1 MIKKFNGPPQG
12 LTYGLALI
20 WGLMLQGGLLAG
32 ASTDVPA
39 PSAPTQF
46 LTTPLSFEAN
56 VGQVEA
62 PVHYLS
68 RGPGYGVF
76 LTPTE
81 AVLVVQRPTAS
92 VAADSR
98 PGQTAHPPVPLNA
111 ATLRLQ
117 FVGAQG
123 RTAPPIGRDPLPG
136 QSHYF
141 LGNDPSKWH
150 TQVPHYAQVVYEDLY
165 PGIDLIYYGRE
176 GQLEYDLVLAPG
188 ANPHDIELQVQ
199 GAETLT
205 LTPEGHLR
213 IETAVG
219 EVLQHQPVIYQQKD
233 GMKNFIAGAYRVG
246 EANRVSFVIAAYD
259 ATRPLYIDPVLSY
272 ASYFPSDGLYSLA
285 QDAEGNLYLT
295 GAALPAFPT
304 VNAGQSDH
312 RGFRDAFV
320 SKLDPTGTTL
330 LYSTYLGGSRD
341 DLGRDLAVDATG
353 RASVVG
359 ISSSADFPTANAL
372 QEQHAGSY
380 DVVVARLSPSGAS
393 LEYATYLGGSG
404 EDGLLRGLALALD
417 AQGNAYVSGTT
428 NSSDFPTLQA
438 LQPTYGGAVD
448 AFVAKVGSDEP
459 ALLYATYL
467 GGTSS
472 EYGGDLAVDG
482 VGQAYV
488 VGTTFSADFPTVN
501 PLQPAVGGE
510 RDLFITKL
518 TSDGAAV
525 VYSTYLGG
533 TAQDEGHGL
542 TVDADGQAYVTGH
555 THSTDYPVVKPVQAT
570 LAGGADVVISHL
582 DAAGASLLSS
592 TYVGGRGQDKGVGI
606 AVDASGQAYVTGST
620 GSADFPITAN
630 AAQRTPGM
638 AGVDAFVLKLSSPG
652 TSLLYASYL
661 GGDGDD
667 IGQAITVEGTQTAY
681 VVGTTASSDFPR
693 TAPLQAAPSGGFVAK
708 LSETAPRLADLTI
721 TMVDAPEPVERGT
734 PLTYTITVDNTGPD
748 TATGVT
754 VTDTLSARL
763 RMESVAASQGIC
775 QGVPVV
781 CHVGTV
787 SPGSQATITITGT
800 PLAAPWT
807 LTNRAS
813 VLSELPDPTLSN
825 NSMKLTTEVT
835 APADG
840 PTADLSLI
848 KNDDT
853 DPATIGAPFR
863 YTLTVSNTGP
873 DTAPEVIVTETVPP
887 EMSVGVATPSRGTC
901 TGSRELICQLG
912 SLEEG
917 ATATVTIEV
926 IPTTITTLLSRAQ
939 VTSGAVDPTPDN
951 NRDTEATLVTVVP
964 QADIQAE
971 LSLTLDS
978 LEDPVE
984 ANSSGKGI
992 ITWKITVRN
1001 GGPNTGGGVVVNGF
1015 IPDATITDLRNL
1027 TPEKSDEEMQSSTCL
1042 PLDCGPLEECT
1053 DITGI
1058 GLGFLEEQLV
1068 ISCDAG
1074 NLDFGQT
1081 FTVDVA
1087 AAFLPGTHSISARV
1101 STASTDLIPENNS
1114 ASDSAT
1120 VVPKPEDPPDQPIE
1134 GGGCFIATAAFG
1146 SPLAKEVQILRHF
1159 RDQFLLPNLAGQL
1172 LVRGYY
1178 FSSPPLAAFIE
1189 QHPVLKDVVRA
1200 ALWPVVWWAHL
1211 TLEAP
1216 YLAFVVFLGGLLIS
1230 MGLLY
1235 WAIRVWQGG
1244 HSFYLWGGRR

>member
-1 MIKKFNGPPQG
+1 MLQKSGVLTLTKESGGPPRG

-92 VAADSR
+92 AAADSR

-951 NRDTEATLVTVVP
+951 NRDTEATLVQVVP
-964 QADIQAE
+964 QADPPEADLRVLIDGPPSPATLGEIQEFKITGVNDGPDQASDVMLANNIPSTPLSRLEDFEITKGMGECVTPEDTCMGIECVGVENDPILITCDFGTLQVEEEVE
-971 LSLTLDS
+971 LTVKVKLSVGLQSSVGAISGTTLD
-978 LEDPVE
+978 
-984 ANSSGKGI
+984 
-992 ITWKITVRN
+992 
-1001 GGPNTGGGVVVNGF
+1001 PNTGN
-1015 IPDATITDLRNL
+1015 
-1027 TPEKSDEEMQSSTCL
+1027 STL
-1042 PLDCGPLEECT
+1042 
-1053 DITGI
+1053 
-1058 GLGFLEEQLV
+1058 GLL
-1068 ISCDAG
+1068 
-1074 NLDFGQT
+1074 
-1081 FTVDVA
+1081 
-1087 AAFLPGTHSISARV
+1087 
-1101 STASTDLIPENNS
+1101 
-1114 ASDSAT
+1114 T
-1120 VVPKPEDPPDQPIE
+1120 VVESPDPPPPQSGD
-1134 GGGCFIATAAFG
+1134 GGGSCFIATAAFG

-1159 RDQFLLPNLAGQL
+1159 RDQFLLPYQAGQL

-1189 QHPVLKDVVRA
+1189 QHPVLKGAVRV
-1200 ALWPVVWWAHL
+1200 ALWPMVWWAHL
-1211 TLEAP
+1211 TLTSP
-1216 YLAFVVFLGGLLIS
+1216 NLAIGVLLGGLLVSICF
-1230 MGLLY
+1230 LY
-1235 WAIRVWQGG
+1235 VAIRVWPSRIGM
-1244 HSFYLWGGRR
+1244 